1 MNWNRN
7 SARHWQ
13 IIILLLSASCLLNLN
28 GCAWNSKVILT
39 QNEMRP
45 IIPKGTTYKALW
57 DGKVQDLIA
66 EADRV
71 TMPKGD
77 YLDLQQKA
85 DKCQ

>member
-1 MNWNRN
+1 
-7 SARHWQ
+7 
-13 IIILLLSASCLLNLN
+13 
-28 GCAWNSKVILT
+28 
-39 QNEMRP
+39 MRP